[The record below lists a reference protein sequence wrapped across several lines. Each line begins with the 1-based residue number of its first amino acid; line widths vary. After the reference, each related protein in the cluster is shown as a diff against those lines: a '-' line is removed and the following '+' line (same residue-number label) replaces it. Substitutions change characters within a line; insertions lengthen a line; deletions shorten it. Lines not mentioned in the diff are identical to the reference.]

1 MSSSPKPTVEVE
13 EYFALNALDESDDSS
28 DDYDYSPKRYASAVK
43 DAELISKNLKLEN
56 LEQVRYQLKKDE
68 SEQLRYLSLDNATKE
83 VEILEMKQKI
93 KRLEKIV
100 NMFEDYEEIM
110 KKFEKNSAT
119 YETLIAEVNIKD
131 YKKLMNSEIQK
142 IEVTPPPTLDIPELS
157 RTANIL
163 NHIYTAKKKIEDVNR
178 EKFHDAI
185 FWKAAAS
192 KHKMIRFIEIICG
205 LAMLIVF
212 TYNFFKM

>member
-1 MSSSPKPTVEVE
+1 MSSSPKPTVKVE
-13 EYFALNALDESDDSS
+13 EYFALNALDDSDNSS
-28 DDYDYSPKRYASAVK
+28 EDYDYSPKRYASAVK

-100 NMFEDYEEIM
+100 KMFEDYEEIM

-163 NHIYTAKKKIEDVNR
+163 NHIYNAKKKIEDVNR

-192 KHKMIRFIEIICG
+192 KHKMIRFIEVIFG

-212 TYNFFKM
+212 TYNFFKI